1 MQNSEK
7 NKRVIKNTLFLYIRM
22 ILVLGISLYTSR
34 LVLDALGIED
44 YGIYN
49 VVAGIV
55 TMMSFMTGAM
65 SASTQRFLSYE
76 HGSVT
81 NRVKDIFKMSVN
93 IHAIIFILVVVLM
106 ETIGLW
112 FLNNKLNIPAERLH
126 AANWAYQ
133 CALISFGFSIMGI
146 PYIASIVS
154 NEKMGAFAYI
164 GVLEVS
170 LKLIVAFMLYLSL
183 GDNLILYSVL
193 LVFSSVFIWSLY
205 FLFCKYKIK
214 DTKYALFWDTELFK
228 KLLGFTGWNLIG
240 NIAVVTMNQ
249 GLNVLLN
256 IFFGPTINA
265 SRAISNQV
273 NMAIRGFSSNLQM
286 SMNPLITKSYA
297 SGEHEYMQS
306 LILKGSKYSFF
317 LLLLLTLPVLL
328 QTEQILSLWLGQLP
342 DKIIIFCQLALVD
355 SLVISLSG
363 TLIAG
368 AQANGNIKVYQIVTG
383 GVLLLNLPLSY
394 LLFLYGAK
402 PEAAMA
408 LMVLISTIALSIRL
422 LFVRRMIGLS
432 IRVYGKVVLSRVFLV
447 TLLSCSI
454 MWYLDSLMGSTFLY
468 LIVESF
474 TSAFVVICT
483 IWLLGLEHAE
493 RKFILNKLSAFH
505 SKLKGKSSS

>member
-76 HGSVT
+76 HGSAT

-93 IHAIIFILVVVLM
+93 IHAVIFILVVVLM
-106 ETIGLW
+106 ESIGLW
-112 FLNNKLNIPAERLH
+112 FLNNKLNIPAERLY

-146 PYIASIVS
+146 PYIASIIS

-170 LKLIVAFMLYLSL
+170 LKLIVAFTLYLSL
-183 GDNLILYSVL
+183 GDNLVVYSILI
-193 LVFSSVFIWSLY
+193 VFSSAFIWSLY
-205 FLFCKYKIK
+205 FLFCKYKIE
-214 DTKYALFWDTELFK
+214 DTKYALFWDMDLFK

-256 IFFGPTINA
+256 IFFGPALNA

-273 NMAIRGFSSNLQM
+273 NMAIRSFSSNLQM

-317 LLLLLTLPVLL
+317 LLLILTLPVLL
-328 QTEQILSLWLGQLP
+328 QTEQILSIWLGQLP
-342 DKIIIFCQLALVD
+342 EKVIIFCQLSLVD

-363 TLIAG
+363 ALIVG
-368 AQANGNIKVYQIVTG
+368 AQANGNIKIYQIVTG

-394 LLFLYGAK
+394 LLFVYGAK

-408 LMVLISTIALSIRL
+408 LMVVISTIAFSVRL
-422 LFVRRMIGLS
+422 LFMRKMIGLS
-432 IRVYGKVVLSRVFLV
+432 IRVYCRVVLSRVFLV
-447 TLLSCSI
+447 ALFSFLI
-454 MWYLDSLMGSTFLY
+454 MWYLDSLMGDTFLY

-474 TSAFVVICT
+474 TSMFVVIST

-493 RKFILNKLSAFH
+493 RKFILNKLSAFY
-505 SKLKGKSSS
+505 SKLKAKSSS